1 MKRSQL
7 SSCQLTKSKECSA
20 SQTSS
25 KGSGPH
31 LHNHPSLDPY
41 TEGHLMFHH
50 GNPGEEAGQ
59 EAWVKS
65 TYCMTSP
72 ELALGHGASQAD
84 VVPALSELV
93 VYTESPM
100 CNSAL
105 HRCLMIIIE
114 SGGG

>member
-1 MKRSQL
+1 
-7 SSCQLTKSKECSA
+7 
-20 SQTSS
+20 
-25 KGSGPH
+25 
-31 LHNHPSLDPY
+31 
-41 TEGHLMFHH
+41 MFHH

-59 EAWVKS
+59 EAWVKN